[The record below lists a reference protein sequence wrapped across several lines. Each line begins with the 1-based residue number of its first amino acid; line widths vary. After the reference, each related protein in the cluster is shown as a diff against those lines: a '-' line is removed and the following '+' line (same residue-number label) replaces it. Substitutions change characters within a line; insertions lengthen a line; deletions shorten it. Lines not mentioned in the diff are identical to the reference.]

1 MPLLYSGQN
10 PDGTPV
16 ERDGFDQFVRF
27 NTLVDDL
34 LETLNRERPD
44 HPRHGMKITALIT
57 CLDLVI
63 TQTEE
68 PERWLEKAAKVHKR
82 LAESL
87 TRQRDQTG
95 ANENS

>member
-34 LETLNRERPD
+34 L
-44 HPRHGMKITALIT
+44 ILIT
-57 CLDLVI
+57 RG
-63 TQTEE
+63 T
-68 PERWLEKAAKVHKR
+68 A
-82 LAESL
+82 
-87 TRQRDQTG
+87 
-95 ANENS
+95 